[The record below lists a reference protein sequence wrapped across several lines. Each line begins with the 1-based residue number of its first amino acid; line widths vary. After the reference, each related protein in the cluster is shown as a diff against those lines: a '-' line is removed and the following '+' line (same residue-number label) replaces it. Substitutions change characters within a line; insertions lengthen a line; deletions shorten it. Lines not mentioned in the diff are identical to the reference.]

1 MRYFDHRCASG
12 ASLKGRLGDVDSLLH
27 DNHTTSESKRS
38 RALQGAAHN
47 GKRAISNRKQAAQS
61 LCGKPQYVYTLRIYI
76 EVCDMSTAK
85 VFRSGN
91 SQAVRLPKQFR
102 LKSKEVEIFRRG
114 DEIVLREKKGTMLR
128 AFELLAGL
136 PDDLTIAAREKDT
149 PQKRKGL

>member
-1 MRYFDHRCASG
+1 
-12 ASLKGRLGDVDSLLH
+12 
-27 DNHTTSESKRS
+27 
-38 RALQGAAHN
+38 
-47 GKRAISNRKQAAQS
+47 
-61 LCGKPQYVYTLRIYI
+61 
-76 EVCDMSTAK
+76 MSTAK